1 MRFEYTTVRGFQK
14 AGSRTSIGYQYN
26 DKYIKNY
33 TLNGA
38 GTLNYSKKYLQLTL
52 KYIAAKVIL
61 NELIHEFGIDHP
73 KVNQY
78 KYKIDKLI
86 DEKKAARRYN

>member
-1 MRFEYTTVRGFQK
+1 M
-14 AGSRTSIGYQYN
+14 
-26 DKYIKNY
+26 
-33 TLNGA
+33 
-38 GTLNYSKKYLQLTL
+38 NYSKKYLQLTL

-86 DEKKAARRYN
+86 DEKNAARRYN